1 MHQDCDITHHSLR
14 ITHHS
19 PFCARPEA
27 RGEGDLEARR
37 KPQGLKQRI
46 VFFCAAPRLVPR
58 AFCLLR
64 AQHGVSIV
72 ELMIGVTVASAIVS
86 AGYGVMTSTD
96 RAAQVN
102 DQTAEMQQN
111 ARVAMELLTRDLKL
125 AGFGMNGPVG
135 ACANALVPSD
145 NNTAGADTGPDSFS
159 VVAPTSLSTL
169 ATPAV
174 GGALSITLQ
183 PGAVA
188 AMSSSGF
195 GNGAILSIGGV
206 STTSVANIV
215 GDTLTLASSLGQS
228 VAFPAGT
235 QVFWI
240 TCVTYAVS
248 TNAAT
253 CAGTAPCL
261 LRGGV
266 PLAEGIED
274 LQVAYACD
282 GCGGVADGVIDDQNA
297 SGTFDTSD
305 FVSNSTWSTGNM
317 TPVNI
322 RLARVSIV
330 ARQIR
335 SDSNWGSQAPVV
347 AEDHNPATDP
357 GFTPSTYQQIRR
369 RLYTKTVQV
378 RNLGL

>member
-1 MHQDCDITHHSLR
+1 MS
-14 ITHHS
+14 
-19 PFCARPEA
+19 
-27 RGEGDLEARR
+27 GELTG
-37 KPQGLKQRI
+37 
-46 VFFCAAPRLVPR
+46 
-58 AFCLLR
+58 LLR
-64 AQHGVSIV
+64 KQHGVSMV
-72 ELMIGVTVASAIVS
+72 ELMIGISVAMGVAA

-96 RAAQVN
+96 KAAQVN

-111 ARVAMELLTRDLKL
+111 ARVAMELIARDLKL
-125 AGFGMNGPVG
+125 AGFGMNGTVG
-135 ACANALVPSD
+135 ACANALVPAD
-145 NNTAGADTGPDSFS
+145 NNTAGPDTGPDALS
-159 VVAPTSLSTL
+159 VVAPTTLSTL
-169 ATPAV
+169 ANPV
-174 GGALSITLQ
+174 SGGALSITLQ

-195 GNGAILSIGGV
+195 ANGASISIGGV
-206 STTSVANIV
+206 SSTTVANIV
-215 GDTLTLASSLGQS
+215 GDTLTLGTSLGQS
-228 VAFPAGT
+228 TVFPAGT

-240 TCVTYAVS
+240 TCVTYAIS

-282 GCGGVADGVIDDQNA
+282 GCVGVADGIIDDQNA
-297 SGTFDTSD
+297 SGTFDAAD
-305 FVSNSTWSTGNM
+305 FVSNSTWSTGSM
-317 TPVNI
+317 IPANI

-330 ARQIR
+330 ARQTR
-335 SDSNWGSQAPVV
+335 ADSEWRNTGAIV

-357 GFTPSTYQQIRR
+357 GFNPSTYQQIRR

>member
-1 MHQDCDITHHSLR
+1 MDSRQRNLR
-14 ITHHS
+14 S
-19 PFCARPEA
+19 YL
-27 RGEGDLEARR
+27 G
-37 KPQGLKQRI
+37 
-46 VFFCAAPRLVPR
+46 PR
-58 AFCLLR
+58 ASCLLR
-64 AQHGVSIV
+64 EQRGVSIV
-72 ELMIGVTVASAIVS
+72 ELMIGVTVATAIVA
-86 AGYGVMTSTD
+86 AGYSVMTGTD

-125 AGFGMNGPVG
+125 AGFGMNGTVG
-135 ACANALVPSD
+135 ACANAIVPAD
-145 NNTAGADTGPDSFS
+145 NNTAGADTAADSLS

-169 ATPAV
+169 ANPAA

-183 PGAVA
+183 AGSVA
-188 AMSSSGF
+188 AMTPSGF
-195 GNGAILSIGGV
+195 GNGATISIGGV
-206 STTSVANIV
+206 STTTVANIV
-215 GDTLTLASSLGQS
+215 GDTLTLGSSLGQS
-228 VAFPAGT
+228 VVFPAGT

-240 TCVTYAVS
+240 TCITYAIS

-274 LQVAYACD
+274 LQIAYACD
-282 GCGGVADGVIDDQNA
+282 GCAGTADGVIDDQNA

-305 FVSNSTWSTGNM
+305 FVSNSTWTTGSM
-317 TPVNI
+317 IPANI

-330 ARQIR
+330 ARQTR
-335 SDSNWGSQAPVV
+335 ADTNWQNTGAIA

-357 GFTPSTYQQIRR
+357 GFNQSTYKQIRR
-369 RLYTKTVQV
+369 RLYTRTVQV